1 MIRSVREEDEGAL
14 DDRDVF
20 LLSGR
25 DGRGVLLLFGS
36 SLILSLV
43 CFS

>member
-1 MIRSVREEDEGAL
+1 MIRSVREENEGAL

-20 LLSGR
+20 LSGR
-25 DGRGVLLLFGS
+25 DDRGVLLLFGS